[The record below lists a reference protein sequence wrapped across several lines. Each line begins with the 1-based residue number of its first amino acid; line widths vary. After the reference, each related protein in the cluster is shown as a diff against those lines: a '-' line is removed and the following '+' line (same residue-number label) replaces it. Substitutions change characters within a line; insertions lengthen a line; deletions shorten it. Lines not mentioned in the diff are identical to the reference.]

1 MKLLLDTHTFLWAII
16 DDPSLSLVT
25 RDAIADPANEV
36 YVSTASFWEIAIKY
50 GLGKLPL
57 PDEPDRYLPAQRT
70 AAGFD
75 LLTIGEAEV
84 CQVHR
89 LPAIHRD
96 PFDRLLVAQANC
108 YGLVIA
114 TDDAV
119 VQRYP
124 VRTIW

>member
-1 MKLLLDTHTFLWAII
+1 MLIL
-16 DDPSLSLVT
+16 
-25 RDAIADPANEV
+25 
-36 YVSTASFWEIAIKY
+36 Y
-50 GLGKLPL
+50 GQPGQTL
-57 PDEPDRYLPAQRT
+57 

-75 LLTIGEAEV
+75 LLTIGEAET
-84 CQVHR
+84 CLVHR
-89 LPAIHRD
+89 LPAIHCD

-114 TDDAV
+114 TDDTV